1 MLTCT
6 NCFVLFYVAKKEIDD
21 GNTED
26 YIERLKLWEEQRAR
40 QAEAEQTGDHEME
53 GGYKLTRALWCKL
66 YK

>member
-1 MLTCT
+1 MLACT
-6 NCFVLFYVAKKEIDD
+6 NCFLLFCVAKKEVDD

-26 YIERLKLWEEQRAR
+26 YIERLKLWDEQKAR
-40 QAEAEQTGDHEME
+40 QAEVEQTGDHEVE